1 MTLKKAKE
9 KKKMKTRSNM
19 PLFVLE
25 CSDITKLT
33 DGQIDLLHCGDYLVK
48 KTGKQRHA
56 YKVTYKEDKQG
67 ICLTYHDASTVE
79 TVSYD
84 YTGGHWVY
92 NSTDKSQLPLKDGD
106 VYTFDGNLAVFENIV
121 DKDGH
126 KRFDDFDGS
135 EGTTISGYTID
146 FNKASLSGTHLL
158 IVLAFEIVN
167 NSEIANGNVLARYD
181 LPEWIINKIYPI
193 WDNKYIAMA
202 TVGLYA
208 DNWTSQSLNCV
219 LSKPTSTRI
228 EIVSTSNLTL
238 TANRK
243 CRIAFDLLIDNE

>member
-56 YKVTYKEDKQG
+56 YKVTYKEDKKG

-106 VYTFDGNLAVFENIV
+106 VYTFDGDLAVFENIV

-126 KRFDDFDGS
+126 KRFI
-135 EGTTISGYTID
+135 EGNITSNSLPEGATALYG
-146 FNKASLSGTHLL
+146 KWALSGNHLL
-158 IVLAFEIVN
+158 IVLAVSAPDTTIFPSSALMGECSIPKWIYDKIVN
-167 NSEIANGNVLARYD
+167 LYASNVLQSAVTWYNDDYTTQGSYAYVRKASD
-181 LPEWIINKIYPI
+181 NKLQIIN
-193 WDNKYIAMA
+193 A
-202 TVGLYA
+202 
-208 DNWTSQSLNCV
+208 S
-219 LSKPTSTRI
+219 
-228 EIVSTSNLTL
+228 LTL
-238 TANRK
+238 TKDRVA
-243 CRIAFDLLIDNE
+243 RITFDLLIDNE